1 MRQIL
6 IDHARKRHAGK
17 GGGGVPQISLD
28 RALDI
33 AEAQPA
39 DLLVLGEALAR
50 LQRMDDREY
59 RRKTR
64 KPQRGLNSKRLSATW
79 SQPGAGKWQREQ
91 TAAEPLRGRTATSI
105 LFLSALKW
113 ACW

>member
-39 DLLVLGEALAR
+39 DLLVLGEALR
-50 LQRMDDREY
+50 LALAAQESSMRRTAVRVDREGSVS
-59 RRKTR
+59 
-64 KPQRGLNSKRLSATW
+64 P
-79 SQPGAGKWQREQ
+79 
-91 TAAEPLRGRTATSI
+91 
-105 LFLSALKW
+105 
-113 ACW
+113 